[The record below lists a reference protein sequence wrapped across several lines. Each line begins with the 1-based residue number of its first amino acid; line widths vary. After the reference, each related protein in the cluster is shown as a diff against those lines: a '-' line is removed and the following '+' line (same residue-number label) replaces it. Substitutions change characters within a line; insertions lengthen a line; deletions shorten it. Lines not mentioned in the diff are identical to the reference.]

1 MSREL
6 TKYERE
12 ALEAIVKW
20 RAQPP
25 GRVAAYLGKATQVI
39 EKPTELLMD
48 RTLVGKVVKGILE
61 AAMDAGSWT
70 VDEDRVVEAFVK
82 RGVEVNSF
90 EDIRTS
96 VRLKDKDRMAARIA
110 RGYRWGMG
118 AEGAAAGAGSLGGP
132 GVGAAALAADITA
145 LTTVAC
151 RAAAH
156 HAGVY
161 GYRVETPAERA
172 LALAVLNGA
181 TSPTDLAK
189 QGALAN
195 ITKIS
200 TAIAKKKT
208 WETLETFALVKVIQE
223 AAEKLGINLTKAK
236 LAQVVAVIGI
246 AIGGGYNAWY
256 MTRVCEWSYWIYR
269 EHALHDK
276 QAGFRDMDEDPAAPE
291 SRAAT
296 EASID
301 AEPPDAEVVEDL
313 PATDDEHEGGADDR
327 RAA

>member
-1 MSREL
+1 MSQEL
-6 TKYERE
+6 NKYEQE

-20 RAQPP
+20 RAHPP
-25 GRVAAYLGKATQVI
+25 GRIAAYLGKATRVI
-39 EKPTELLMD
+39 EKPTELLID

-61 AAMDAGSWT
+61 VAMDAGSWT
-70 VDEDRVVEAFVK
+70 VNEDRVVEAFVN

-110 RGYRWGMG
+110 KGYRWGMG

-156 HAGVY
+156 HAAVY

-189 QGALAN
+189 QTALAN

-208 WETLETFALVKVIQE
+208 WETLESFALVKVIQE
-223 AAEKLGINLTKAK
+223 AAEKLGVNLTKAK
-236 LAQVVAVIGI
+236 LAQVVAVIGVV
-246 AIGGGYNAWY
+246 IGGGYNAWY

-276 QAGFRDMDEDPAAPE
+276 QAGFRDMDEDPAVPDIGTP
-291 SRAAT
+291 T
-296 EASID
+296 EAPID
-301 AEPPDAEVVEDL
+301 VEPPDAEVVEEL
-313 PATDDEHEGGADDR
+313 GADDEDEGGAGEQ

>member
-1 MSREL
+1 MSQEL
-6 TKYERE
+6 TKYERD

-61 AAMDAGSWT
+61 VAMDAGSWT
-70 VDEDRVVEAFVK
+70 VDEDRVVEALVK

-132 GVGAAALAADITA
+132 GVGAAALVADITA

-156 HAGVY
+156 NHAAIY
-161 GYRVETPAERA
+161 GYRVEMPAERA

-189 QGALAN
+189 QSALAN
-195 ITKIS
+195 ITKVS

-208 WETLETFALVKVIQE
+208 WETLETFTLVKVIQE

-236 LAQVVAVIGI
+236 LAQIVAVIGI

-256 MTRVCEWSYWIYR
+256 MTRVLR
-269 EHALHDK
+269 
-276 QAGFRDMDEDPAAPE
+276 
-291 SRAAT
+291 
-296 EASID
+296 
-301 AEPPDAEVVEDL
+301 VVLLDL
-313 PATDDEHEGGADDR
+313 P
-327 RAA
+327 RARSPRQTGRLPRHG

>member
-1 MSREL
+1 
-6 TKYERE
+6 
-12 ALEAIVKW
+12 
-20 RAQPP
+20 
-25 GRVAAYLGKATQVI
+25 
-39 EKPTELLMD
+39 
-48 RTLVGKVVKGILE
+48 
-61 AAMDAGSWT
+61 
-70 VDEDRVVEAFVK
+70 
-82 RGVEVNSF
+82 
-90 EDIRTS
+90 
-96 VRLKDKDRMAARIA
+96 MAARIA